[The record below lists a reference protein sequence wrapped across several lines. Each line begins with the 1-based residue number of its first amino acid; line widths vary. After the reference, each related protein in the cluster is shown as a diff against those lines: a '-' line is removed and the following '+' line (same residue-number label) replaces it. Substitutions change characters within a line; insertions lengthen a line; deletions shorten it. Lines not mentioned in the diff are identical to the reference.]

1 MKINLLA
8 TPVRHAEG
16 LRDNAFQCVFPLLWN
31 EEFRRGQ
38 VPPKPQLPRGYT
50 VLRGAS
56 WSTVP
61 HLRVSIC
68 AWQLWDLTD
77 QEAEGRPLEGRGSAQ
92 LAWTFVFQ
100 KPWSGF
106 L

>member
-1 MKINLLA
+1 MQLNLLA

-16 LRDNAFQCVFPLLWN
+16 LRENAFQCVLPLLWN

-38 VPPKPQLPRGYT
+38 VPPKPQLFRGYT

-68 AWQLWDLTD
+68 AWHLWDLTD
-77 QEAEGRPLEGRGSAQ
+77 QEAEGGP
-92 LAWTFVFQ
+92 
-100 KPWSGF
+100 
-106 L
+106 